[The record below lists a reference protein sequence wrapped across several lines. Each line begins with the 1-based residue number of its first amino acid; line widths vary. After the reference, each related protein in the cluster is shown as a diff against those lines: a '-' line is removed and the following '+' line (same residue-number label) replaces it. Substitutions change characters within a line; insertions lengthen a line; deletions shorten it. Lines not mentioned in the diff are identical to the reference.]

1 MQILIHETG
10 LFEHEIEERKKSE
23 NGGGSKAVWDFP
35 ENSPVLVAS
44 PVPDV
49 GVEQSIDN
57 RLITAD
63 NFLAVQDSSITDIVC
78 PLVGAN

>member
-1 MQILIHETG
+1 MKQGFLSMKLKREKN
-10 LFEHEIEERKKSE
+10 RKM
-23 NGGGSKAVWDFP
+23 GGGSKAVWDFP